1 MRGGIYHPP
10 PHKGTPA
17 LRPSPNSVD
26 NPVHNQFL
34 VMQT

>member
-1 MRGGIYHPP
+1 VHQCPISTYVP
-10 PHKGTPA
+10 
-17 LRPSPNSVD
+17 LDIVLSPISVD